1 MKIDE
6 LRKLNDSEL
15 SEELKNSMK
24 EHMDLRF
31 KSATM
36 QLADFSQLGKVK
48 KRIARIN
55 TIMTERE
62 LVRLIQ

>member
-15 SEELKNSMK
+15 EEELENSIK

-36 QLADFSQLGKVK
+36 QLADYSQLSKVK
-48 KRIARIN
+48 KRIAKIK
-55 TIMTERE
+55 TIMTERK

>member
-1 MKIDE
+1 MKVDE

-15 SEELKNSMK
+15 LEELENSFK

-31 KSATM
+31 KSATT
-36 QLADFSQLGKVK
+36 QLSDFSQLGKVK
-48 KRIARIN
+48 KRIARIK

-62 LVRLIQ
+62 IVRLIQ

>member
-6 LRKLNDSEL
+6 LRKLNDSER
-15 SEELKNSMK
+15 SEELENSIK

-48 KRIARIN
+48 KRIARIK

>member
-15 SEELKNSMK
+15 SEELENSIK

-36 QLADFSQLGKVK
+36 QLADFSQLGN
-48 KRIARIN
+48 IFFI
-55 TIMTERE
+55 TY
-62 LVRLIQ
+62 

>member
-6 LRKLNDSEL
+6 LRNLNDSEL
-15 SEELKNSMK
+15 SEELENSIK

-48 KRIARIN
+48 KRIARIK

>member
-15 SEELKNSMK
+15 SEELGNSIK

-48 KRIARIN
+48 KRIARIK